1 MEQSDAIE
9 LFYLFIFV
17 ACIRVVYFECGE
29 AGDLSYFTSSSNHYS
44 FFLADC
50 LPSAEVVDRYDI
62 ENEHQLDKIEGY
74 VRSSG

>member
-44 FFLADC
+44 FFFGRLLA
-50 LPSAEVVDRYDI
+50 LGGSS
-62 ENEHQLDKIEGY
+62 
-74 VRSSG
+74 RSI